1 MREINTMRIFIIT
14 FLLLSF
20 GSLAQP
26 NDCVDAV
33 PGCTTP
39 SFPIAPNNPATNII
53 DFTSGSISNPSSNP
67 GSIGNS
73 GCLLSGETSSTFIS
87 ISVVTSGTL
96 AWSIIGPSGGCFDWI
111 MWNMPNSNTAQG
123 CAGIN
128 GNTLAPVAC
137 NWNGTCNGNTGMAPA
152 GQLPPN
158 GSQSSYEAPLNV
170 IAGQTYML
178 CLSNY
183 SGTSQN
189 VNLNFFGSA
198 TVACGVSAIDQT
210 ICLGNSA
217 NVTIATPG
225 LTAPQF
231 TWLVTNGVSNTTAG
245 TNVTVTP
252 TVTTTYSVQVFQPA
266 NANSSIF
273 LDTAVFTITVVP
285 PPVPNAGIDDTV
297 CLGQP
302 IYLTGS
308 ISNPANTPSWQFLTA
323 GITPTPTV
331 TFAPN
336 FNSLTPTVTVNQVG
350 MYSFILRENN
360 TVCGMRRDTVRVLV
374 TNITQTTSYT
384 PPSCGLL
391 SDGTITITSPLAEEY
406 SFNNGTT
413 WQTASTQ
420 GGFAAGT
427 YTVCSRNFAGCQTC
441 SQVVVVDP
449 PVVTITASADT
460 LVCQNG
466 EATLIASATGGTSY
480 TYNWGHTTDTGSI
493 QEVEPTANTTY
504 TVFATNQNGCNSPT
518 EDIVVNVRNPITGT
532 ISIEDTICPGY
543 PTTLTAAAVGG
554 IGAPFTFV
562 WSNSESGNG
571 ANHTINNVNPA
582 VTTIYTVTVE
592 DVCESTPLV
601 MTTRVVVA
609 PLPIPLISTD
619 INNVC
624 EPAVFNLTN
633 ETDPTMVQDVFW
645 SVSNGDMF
653 QNQSTVTTSPIWD
666 GLYNVQLI
674 VTSPQGCIDSTTFY
688 NYLNVYPK
696 PIADF
701 RYSPNPVLMFNTKV
715 KFVNYSINGDSYQW
729 FFTDG
734 NPSYS
739 ALEDPMVFFPDGIT
753 GEYDVMLITTSE
765 FGCMDTAMQTVIVL
779 PEILLYAP
787 NTFTPDNDEFNQSWG
802 IHISGIDI
810 YDFQLLIFNR
820 WGQIVWESNDPEA
833 NWDGTYNG
841 ERVQQGAYTWTIRTK
856 DVINDAKYEWNGFI
870 NVLR

>member
-1 MREINTMRIFIIT
+1 MISLKKFLVPLT
-14 FLLLSF
+14 FVVAAISYAQQLPVNCN
-20 GSLAQP
+20 LAI
-26 NDCVDAV
+26 
-33 PGCTTP
+33 PGCSTP
-39 SFPIAPNNPATNII
+39 SFAIVGTQPAYNTV
-53 DFTSGSISNPSSNP
+53 DFSSGSISNPSSNP
-67 GSIGNS
+67 QGINS
-73 GCLLSGETSSTFIS
+73 GCLLSGETVSTFIT
-87 ISVVTSGTL
+87 INVVSSGTL
-96 AWSIIGPSGGCFDWI
+96 QWSMIGNAGGCFDWI
-111 MWNMPNSNTAQG
+111 MWPMPNANPTQA

-128 GNTLAPVAC
+128 GNTLAPVSC
-137 NWNGTCNGNTGMAPA
+137 NWNGTCNGNTGMAAA
-152 GQLPPN
+152 GNLPPN
-158 GSQSSYEAPLNV
+158 GSPSSYQPPINV
-170 IAGQTYML
+170 IAGQAYML

-183 SGTSQN
+183 SFTNQN

-198 TVACGVSAIDQT
+198 QVVCGVSAADQT
-210 ICLGNSA
+210 ICQGTSA
-217 NVTIATPG
+217 TVNIATPG

-231 TWLVTNGVSNTTAG
+231 NWLVTNGVSNTTSG
-245 TNVTVTP
+245 SNVTVTP
-252 TVTTTYSVQVFQPA
+252 TVTTTYSVQVTQPA
-266 NANSSIF
+266 TVTSSAFI
-273 LDTAVFTITVVP
+273 DTAVFTITVVP

-302 IYLTGS
+302 IFLTGS
-308 ISNPANTPSWQFLTA
+308 ISSPTNSPSWQFLTA

-350 MYSFILRENN
+350 LYSFILRENN
-360 TVCGMRRDTVRVLV
+360 TTCGMRRDTVRVLV
-374 TNITQTTSYT
+374 TNISQTTSYT
-384 PPSCGLL
+384 PPSCGGL
-391 SDGTITITSPLAEEY
+391 SDGTITITSPLAEEF

-441 SQVVVVDP
+441 SQVVVIDP
-449 PVVTITASADT
+449 PVVTISASADT
-460 LVCQNG
+460 LICENG
-466 EATLIASATGGTSY
+466 TATLIASATGGTSY
-480 TYNWGHTTDTGSI
+480 TFNWDFTTNTGAT
-493 QEVEPTANTTY
+493 QLVNPLVNTTY
-504 TVFATNQNGCNSPT
+504 TVYATNQNNCDSPV
-518 EDIVVNVRNPITGT
+518 ESIVVSVRNPITGT

-543 PTTLTAAAVGG
+543 PTSLSASAVGG
-554 IGAPFTFV
+554 IGVPYTFV
-562 WSNSESGNG
+562 WSTGETGVG
-571 ANHTINNVNPA
+571 ANHTINNVNPSY
-582 VTTIYTVTVE
+582 TTTYTVTVE

-633 ETDPTMVQDVFW
+633 ETDPSMVQDVFW

-653 QNQSTVTTSPIWD
+653 QNQSTVTTSPMWD
-666 GLYNVQLI
+666 GMYDVQLI

-701 RYSPNPVLMFNTKV
+701 RYSPNPVMMFNTKV
-715 KFVNYSINGDSYQW
+715 KFVNYSINGDTYQW
-729 FFTDG
+729 FFADG

-739 ALEDPMVFFPDGIT
+739 AMEDPTVFYPDGVT

-765 FGCMDTAMQTVIVL
+765 YGCVDTAMQTVIVL

-787 NTFTPDNDEFNQSWG
+787 NAFTPDNDEFNQDWG
-802 IHISGIDI
+802 ISISGVDI

-820 WGQIVWESNDPEA
+820 WGEIIWEANDPA
-833 NWDGTYNG
+833 ARWDGTYNG
-841 ERVQQGAYTWTIRTK
+841 TRVQQGVYTWTIRTK

-870 NVLR
+870 NVLK